1 MTALQYRVAVLGLG
15 LVTRSGVRRSGKA
28 QTRWSDGVCQ
38 RFVVCAPVG
47 IRTPNLLIRSQMLYP
62 LSYRRPSTHTG
73 REDWT
78 RIADRAGRTEIR
90 TVKPGAETPTTGLDR
105 SNRVRA
111 TGRSSLI

>member
-1 MTALQYRVAVLGLG
+1 MTALLSPVAVTRPRKGLIEHRT
-15 LVTRSGVRRSGKA
+15 TRGEM
-28 QTRWSDGVCQ
+28 QNRWSEGVCQ
-38 RFVVCAPVG
+38 RFVVCAPGG
-47 IRTPNLLIRSQMLYP
+47 IRNPNLLIRSQMLYP

-78 RIADRAGRTEIR
+78 RIADHAGRTEIR